1 MLWTSCNRRCA
12 GGAVGCMH
20 SPVGL
25 LGPLGGSPSWGL
37 SRATFLLQF
46 HCCGS
51 NNSQDWQDSE
61 WIRSDQ
67 AGGRVVPD
75 SCCKTVVPGCG
86 QRDHASNI
94 YKVEVG
100 RWGPGLPGGGL
111 RGPGPG
117 CWWGGWCG
125 HTRRGLGAAAAGGLD
140 LLAFSAPTRT
150 LPGRLHHQA
159 GDLHPGAP
167 KGHRGSGR
175 WHRLCAGLGVG
186 RDRPRRVQGTPRGRS
201 CAALTPALCPRSS
214 AWSSRAVC
222 IEA

>member
-1 MLWTSCNRRCA
+1 M

-20 SPVGL
+20 SPAGL

-37 SRATFLLQF
+37 IRATFLLQF
-46 HCCGS
+46 RCCGS
-51 NNSQDWQDSE
+51 NNSQDWRDSE

-100 RWGPGLPGGGL
+100 WRGPGLPGEGL
-111 RGPGPG
+111 RRPGPG
-117 CWWGGWCG
+117 MLVGGLVWSHPKG
-125 HTRRGLGAAAAGGLD
+125 SGAAAVGGLD
-140 LLAFSAPTRT
+140 LPAFSAPTPT

-186 RDRPRRVQGTPRGRS
+186 RDRPRWVQGTPRGGR
-201 CAALTPALCPRSS
+201 CAALTLALCPRSS
-214 AWSSRAVC
+214 A
-222 IEA
+222 

>member
-1 MLWTSCNRRCA
+1 MLWTSCNRRWV

-20 SPVGL
+20 SPAGL

-37 SRATFLLQF
+37 IRATFLLQF
-46 HCCGS
+46 RCCGS
-51 NNSQDWQDSE
+51 NNSQDWRDSE

-100 RWGPGLPGGGL
+100 WRGPGLPGEGL
-111 RGPGPG
+111 RRPGPG
-117 CWWGGWCG
+117 MLVGGLVWSHPKG
-125 HTRRGLGAAAAGGLD
+125 SGAAAVGGLD
-140 LLAFSAPTRT
+140 LPAFSAPTPT

-186 RDRPRRVQGTPRGRS
+186 RDRPRWVQGTPRGGR
-201 CAALTPALCPRSS
+201 CAALTLALCPRSS
-214 AWSSRAVC
+214 A
-222 IEA
+222 